1 MVSMIENSVMKE
13 LRKAIVCKIVQVIVI
28 NTKLPLQ
35 FEIENKS
42 QQSTLSTISLNVP
55 QG

>member
-1 MVSMIENSVMKE
+1 MTEILVIYGFYMIENSVMKE

-42 QQSTLSTISLNVP
+42 Q
-55 QG
+55 